1 MKTWTVTCFGREIVR
16 VEMREEATIADVV
29 RHLVARRLGVDD
41 DEIEVEETD
50 DEYGDVVEGM
60 IPCECCGEMFDPDEV
75 DLDEE
80 TEEVNAR
87 FADLTERLI
96 WGPSVAEPDDEED

>member
-29 RHLVARRLGVDD
+29 RHLVARRLGVEEH
-41 DEIEVEETD
+41 EIEIEE
-50 DEYGDVVEGM
+50 DEYADLNEGL
-60 IPCECCGEMFDPDEV
+60 IPCESCGEMFDPDEV

-87 FADLTERLI
+87 FADMTERLI
-96 WGPSVAEPDDEED
+96 WGPVPEEEPDSDES